1 PTPDTNFD
9 ILSQNSSF
17 SAYGL
22 PACCAY
28 ADTIY
33 TTLTPTVSL
42 TNISRSLILLT
53 STTFSNHFSA
63 TRIPILEDPSLQ
75 PVQKNLYLCPSPSKI
90 LALCPFHFV
99 SCKQQKSNP
108 RLSTN
113 SITSPL
119 FLTIVPTF
127 KLPNLNPIPPANRR
141 LRSISPEVIISL

>member
-1 PTPDTNFD
+1 QPTCPFMSPHTKTLSSTPTPDSNFV

-22 PACCAY
+22 PAFGAY
-28 ADTIY
+28 ADTIF

-42 TNISRSLILLT
+42 TNISRSFTLLT

-63 TRIPILEDPSLQ
+63 TRIPTPLQ
-75 PVQKNLYLCPSPSKI
+75 PVQKNLYLFPSPSKV

-108 RLSTN
+108 RLPTIST
-113 SITSPL
+113 
-119 FLTIVPTF
+119 
-127 KLPNLNPIPPANRR
+127 
-141 LRSISPEVIISL
+141 